1 MSVASFIITPLSIFR
16 FAFSLEFRWRLLL
29 ALLSSLSLLF
39 GKSFLFLFRTVVA
52 DAVDVIVVVDDVVV
66 AFAVVIALIVFDC
79 GDVLLI
85 LNESFK
91 HLIQKVGFRGKQF
104 LCRKKG
110 FEQLNR

>member
-1 MSVASFIITPLSIFR
+1 M
-16 FAFSLEFRWRLLL
+16 
-29 ALLSSLSLLF
+29 LLF
-39 GKSFLFLFRTVVA
+39 GNSSLFLFRTVVD
-52 DAVDVIVVVDDVVV
+52 DAVDVVVVDSVDVVDFVADVIVVVDDVV
-66 AFAVVIALIVFDC
+66 IALIVLDC

-85 LNESFK
+85 LNEYFK